1 MMNLRGLEHY
11 ENYYKPS
18 GNDKV
23 SDYMKSIR
31 KIIGAESKEKIHDDG
46 FATYMDSIM
55 SENANAMADTS
66 NFTRPPRKLS
76 KLNVD
81 NLTVNDVAT
90 IVSHNKL

>member
-1 MMNLRGLEHY
+1 
-11 ENYYKPS
+11 
-18 GNDKV
+18 
-23 SDYMKSIR
+23 MKNIR
-31 KIIGAESKEKIHDDG
+31 KIIGAESKEKTKDDV

-55 SENANAMADTS
+55 SEHTNT
-66 NFTRPPRKLS
+66 NFAESSATRPPRKLS